1 MSDEPAPK
9 KTNKKL
15 GRGLSA
21 LLGEDEDED
30 QAQLDRLR
38 QTRSLP
44 IERLAPGPFQPRRRF
59 DEEELRELSESIR
72 ENGVL
77 QPILVRRDPEGEGY
91 QIIAGERRWLAS
103 QMAQL
108 HEVPV
113 LVREFDDRTAME
125 IALVEN
131 VQRKDLG
138 PLEEAEG
145 YRRLTEDYGHSQEA
159 IARAVAKSRSH
170 VANMMRLLLLPE
182 EARAL
187 LDDGQ
192 LTMGHARAL
201 LSAEDPSALAR
212 IVVTRKLNVRETE
225 RLVQN
230 EKAGGAPAASK
241 RSGGAGKQKDADTRV
256 LEEDLTER
264 LGLTVAIDHN
274 SKTGAGLVTIRY
286 GDLDQLDLIVERL
299 SNISTGSA
307 ERAPFTSP
315 DFSGELADNFEENM
329 RKASELASGLED
341 DTDIDP
347 DLEPG
352 DDEDDDDD
360 PLAPKA

>member
-1 MSDEPAPK
+1 M
-9 KTNKKL
+9 
-15 GRGLSA
+15 
-21 LLGEDEDED
+21 
-30 QAQLDRLR
+30 
-38 QTRSLP
+38 
-44 IERLAPGPFQPRRRF
+44 
-59 DEEELRELSESIR
+59 
-72 ENGVL
+72 L

-91 QIIAGERRWLAS
+91 QIIAGERRWRAS

-212 IVVTRKLNVRETE
+212 IVVTSKLNVRETE

-230 EKAGGAPAASK
+230 AKAGGAPAASK

>member
-1 MSDEPAPK
+1 M
-9 KTNKKL
+9 
-15 GRGLSA
+15 
-21 LLGEDEDED
+21 
-30 QAQLDRLR
+30 
-38 QTRSLP
+38 
-44 IERLAPGPFQPRRRF
+44 
-59 DEEELRELSESIR
+59 
-72 ENGVL
+72 
-77 QPILVRRDPEGEGY
+77 
-91 QIIAGERRWLAS
+91 
-103 QMAQL
+103 
-108 HEVPV
+108 
-113 LVREFDDRTAME
+113 
-125 IALVEN
+125 
-131 VQRKDLG
+131 
-138 PLEEAEG
+138 
-145 YRRLTEDYGHSQEA
+145 
-159 IARAVAKSRSH
+159 
-170 VANMMRLLLLPE
+170 
-182 EARAL
+182 
-187 LDDGQ
+187 
-192 LTMGHARAL
+192 
-201 LSAEDPSALAR
+201 
-212 IVVTRKLNVRETE
+212 
-225 RLVQN
+225 
-230 EKAGGAPAASK
+230 
-241 RSGGAGKQKDADTRV
+241 